1 MSSVEKIG
9 ELVGKIESLPDPEA
23 RASAVALV
31 QALMDFHGEALDRL
45 MELVAAQGATG
56 YAIFDK
62 FSGDELVSSLLLLY
76 GLHPATIEDR
86 VAQALEKVKP
96 SLDAHGG
103 SVALLEITGGV
114 VRLRLDGSYKG
125 CPSSPQTLKFAIE
138 EAIYAAAPDVV
149 AIETEGA
156 IDTSSEAGFVQIS
169 KMNLGPTVAKHICE
183 KCAGLKGKLFGKRK

>member
-45 MELVAAQGATG
+45 MELVAAQGAAG

-62 FSGDELVSSLLLLY
+62 FSGDELVSNLLLLY

-103 SVALLEITGGV
+103 SVELLEITGGV
-114 VRLRLDGSYKG
+114 VRLRLDGSCKG

-169 KMNLGPTVAKHICE
+169 KMNLGPTVAKHVCE
-183 KCAGLKGKLFGKRK
+183 K